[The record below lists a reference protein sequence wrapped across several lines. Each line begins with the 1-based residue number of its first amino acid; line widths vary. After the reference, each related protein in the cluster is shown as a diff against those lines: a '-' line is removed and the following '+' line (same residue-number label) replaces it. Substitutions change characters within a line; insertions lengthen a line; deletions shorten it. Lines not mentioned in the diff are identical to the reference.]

1 MDALATPYNL
11 TVALRSEHIER
22 QCQIGTLRVW
32 LHIEG
37 FDRGW
42 VVVNHNRAV
51 KTAGNDGFLVAA
63 EVVSELG
70 RVAVLLQD
78 ADGFLVGDAVKWRLD
93 VLEFLYVA
101 LQDFQFTGVIFH
113 HALNDRAD

>member
-22 QCQIGTLRVW
+22 QCQIGTLRVR
-32 LHIEG
+32 LHVKGLNGRWI
-37 FDRGW
+37 
-42 VVVNHNRAV
+42 VVNHYGAV
-51 KTAGNDGFLVAA
+51 KAARNDGFLVAA

-78 ADGFLVGDAVKWRLD
+78 ADGFLVGDAGKWRLD
-93 VLEFLYVA
+93 DFELLDVA
-101 LQDFQFTGVIFH
+101 LQDFQFAWLVFYY
-113 HALNDRAD
+113 ALDDGA

>member
-11 TVALRSEHIER
+11 AVALRSEHIEGK
-22 QCQIGTLRVW
+22 CQIGALRVW

-51 KTAGNDGFLVAA
+51 KAAGNDGFLVAA

-70 RVAVLLQD
+70 RIAVLLQD
-78 ADGFLVGDAVKWRLD
+78 ADGFLVGDAGKWRLD
-93 VLEFLYVA
+93 VLEFLDVA
-101 LQDFQFTGVIFH
+101 LQDFEFPRLVFH
-113 HALNDRAD
+113 HALN